1 MSRDLR
7 RYARQ
12 TQFRLI
18 LGLLLMLGIVGDA
31 LIYVF
36 YGIRAALFGLL
47 CIAGVLG
54 PILIIVII
62 FAIID
67 WIVKRSNRE
76 Q

>member
-18 LGLLLMLGIVGDA
+18 LGLLLMLGVVGDA

>member
-1 MSRDLR
+1 MSHDLR

-18 LGLLLMLGIVGDA
+18 LGLILLVAIVGDA
-31 LIYVF
+31 LIYAF

-47 CIAGVLG
+47 CIAGVMG
-54 PILIIVII
+54 PVLLIVII

-67 WIVKRSNRE
+67 WIIKRSNRE
-76 Q
+76 R

>member
-18 LGLLLMLGIVGDA
+18 LGLLLMLGVVGDA

-62 FAIID
+62 FAFID

-76 Q
+76 